1 MKFTATIELNGKTAT
16 GIVVPDE
23 VVAALGSGKKPA
35 VVVTIG
41 GYAYRSTIASM
52 GGRFMLPL
60 SAEHRTKA
68 GVAAGDEIEVGVELD
83 LAPRELDVPDDLTQA
98 LEGNSAAKS
107 VFDGLSYSNRRRIV
121 LSVEEA
127 KTPETRQ
134 RRIDKAVAA
143 LAEGRQ
149 P

>member
-1 MKFTATIELNGKTAT
+1 MKFTAIIELNGNTAT
-16 GIVVPDE
+16 GIGVPDE
-23 VVAALGSGKKPA
+23 IVAALGSGKKPA

-41 GYAYRSTIASM
+41 AYSYRSTIASM

-83 LAPRELDVPDDLTQA
+83 LAPRELDVPDDLARVLTTD
-98 LEGNSAAKS
+98 SAAKS
-107 VFDGLSYSNRRRIV
+107 YFDGLSYSNRRRIV

-134 RRIDKAVAA
+134 RRINKAVAA

>member
-1 MKFTATIELNGKTAT
+1 MKFTAIIELNGKTAT
-16 GIVVPDE
+16 GIGVPE
-23 VVAALGSGKKPA
+23 EIVAALGSGKKPA

-41 GYAYRSTIASM
+41 AYSYRSTIASM

-83 LAPRELDVPDDLTQA
+83 LAPRELDVPDDLAGA
-98 LEGNSAAKS
+98 LATDSAAKS
-107 VFDGLSYSNRRRIV
+107 YFDGLSYSNRRRIV

-127 KTPETRQ
+127 KSAETRQ

>member
-1 MKFTATIELNGKTAT
+1 MKFTAIIELGGKTAT
-16 GIVVPDE
+16 GIGVPDE
-23 VVAALGSGKKPA
+23 IVAALGSGKKPA

-41 GYAYRSTIASM
+41 SYSYRSTIASM

-68 GVAAGDEIEVGVELD
+68 GVAAGDEIEVDVELD
-83 LAPRELDVPDDLTQA
+83 LAPRELDVPDDLTRA
-98 LEGNSAAKS
+98 LATDSAAKS
-107 VFDGLSYSNRRRIV
+107 YFDGLSYSNRRRIV